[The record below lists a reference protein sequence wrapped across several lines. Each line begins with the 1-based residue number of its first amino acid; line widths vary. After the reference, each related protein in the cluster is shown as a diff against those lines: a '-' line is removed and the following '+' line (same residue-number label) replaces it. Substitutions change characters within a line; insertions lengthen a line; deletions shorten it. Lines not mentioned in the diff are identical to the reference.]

1 MSSLSSLEKMALNKR
16 VIGWSVFTALGV
28 ISILASIAILIPLYG
43 VWVAEQDGRAIL
55 ARAESS
61 KKAQVADAEAKFQSA
76 KYLKQ
81 AADEIQNG
89 LSPEY
94 LEYLRIQMM
103 EEVGGKNDRAVYF
116 MGQSPAIAPVVPV
129 K

>member
-1 MSSLSSLEKMALNKR
+1 MALNKR
-16 VIGWSVFTALGV
+16 VVGWSILATLGV
-28 ISILASIAILIPLYG
+28 ISVLAAIAILLPLYG

-103 EEVGGKNDRAVYF
+103 EEVGSKNDRAVYF
-116 MGQSPAIAPVVPV
+116 TGQPPAIAPVVSV
-129 K
+129 R